1 MKDLEMH
8 SLTLKVDD
16 RFYAQLLSFLKQNKQ
31 QVDIV
36 ENIKD
41 DGYPAISTDEAKMR
55 VAAAVDRYRDGSGT
69 YLNQDEYNSHINN
82 SIEKL
87 KAKYA
92 NN

>member
-1 MKDLEMH
+1 MH

-16 RFYAQLLSFLKQNKQ
+16 GFYAQLLSFLKQNKQ

-36 ENIKD
+36 EDIKD
-41 DGYPAISTDEAKMR
+41 DGYPAISTDEARMR
-55 VAAAVDRYRDGSGT
+55 VAAAVDRYKNGGGT
-69 YLNQDEYNSHINN
+69 YLNQEEYNSHINN